1 MFLPVD
7 HSLGLCRLQNTD
19 FDWLKR
25 MVILFSSS
33 IEKPPLPVVTED
45 AKVSEDSEEK
55 PAEKAANSKQSESD
69 ESEKVVLT
77 QSIAASER
85 TKELIEHQENN
96 VSSGNKN
103 IKECHV
109 EETDESVKHEEA
121 STPETTTQAVSKL
134 SPHAVEFVPK
144 GTYNLVSAVNAPE
157 FVPAPVPQQ
166 NDRPPLLRQKSN
178 TPENELM
185 NCVKDVLFG
194 LTQSPGE
201 LHYHVDILVQM
212 LKKWLS
218 TLTSLKEVVD
228 VIFEY
233 VSIFIFIFCELL
245 FLSFEK

>member
-1 MFLPVD
+1 M
-7 HSLGLCRLQNTD
+7 
-19 FDWLKR
+19 
-25 MVILFSSS
+25 
-33 IEKPPLPVVTED
+33 
-45 AKVSEDSEEK
+45 
-55 PAEKAANSKQSESD
+55 
-69 ESEKVVLT
+69 
-77 QSIAASER
+77 
-85 TKELIEHQENN
+85 
-96 VSSGNKN
+96 SSGNKN
-103 IKECHV
+103 IEECHV
-109 EETDESVKHEEA
+109 QEPDASVKYEEA
-121 STPETTTQAVSKL
+121 LTPETTTQAVSKL
-134 SPHAVEFVPK
+134 SPHADEFVPK

-201 LHYHVDILVQM
+201 LHYYVDILIDM

-233 VSIFIFIFCELL
+233 VSSIIVYPYFV
-245 FLSFEK
+245 

>member
-1 MFLPVD
+1 MA
-7 HSLGLCRLQNTD
+7 
-19 FDWLKR
+19 
-25 MVILFSSS
+25 
-33 IEKPPLPVVTED
+33 TED
-45 AKVSEDSEEK
+45 PKVSQASEEK
-55 PAEKAANSKQSESD
+55 PAEEAANSKQSDSD
-69 ESEKVVLT
+69 ESDKVVLA
-77 QSIAASER
+77 QSIATSEG
-85 TKELIEHQENN
+85 TKELAEHEDDN

-109 EETDESVKHEEA
+109 EEPDESVKHEEA
-121 STPETTTQAVSKL
+121 LTPEPTTQAVSKL

-178 TPENELM
+178 TPENELI
-185 NCVKDVLFG
+185 NCAKDVLFG

-201 LHYHVDILVQM
+201 LHYYVDTLVKM

-228 VIFEY
+228 LIFEY
-233 VSIFIFIFCELL
+233 VSIVYLYFSVNYYFYLL
-245 FLSFEK
+245 